1 MWDSL
6 CEWAGP
12 CASRR
17 CMRASGPAP
26 ALPLAA
32 PCVPWHACIPH
43 IWSPPR
49 CALVRCC
56 RTDKYSVLLLVY
68 LRMCCG
74 KIAGNRRKDE
84 EGTESMA

>member
-1 MWDSL
+1 
-6 CEWAGP
+6 
-12 CASRR
+12 
-17 CMRASGPAP
+17 MRALARVYPSH
-26 ALPLAA
+26 LVTTPLRT
-32 PCVPWHACIPH
+32 W
-43 IWSPPR
+43 
-49 CALVRCC
+49 CC